1 MPFFWHGVMKNSLLS
16 VLSDALAFLKAN
28 LSTVLIVAGAVVVV
42 VALIVIIVCSARIR
56 KERARRR
63 ALRESEGLADIAKAE
78 QELPDVPI
86 VAESEKQ
93 VASSAEDPAEPA
105 TQPAESVAMAVS
117 AETNEQSAEP
127 ATQPVET
134 AAMSSE
140 TDGQPIESAIVAGQ
154 SAAQSEVSEV
164 TEQEQQS
171 AVKDAQPA
179 EEAVSVKAETVEE
192 QSVQTA
198 ETAAQSAEPE
208 KAEDVSAEEQKPEI
222 TMPESEK
229 AEKSQQ
235 SQTVIAA
242 EQPSE
247 QNNESAPAQNAASR
261 LSEEQRAELERQ
273 ADQGHVTFIKPHPG
287 MFIRYRYNRSFS
299 AKLIQSEEK
308 VKRYY
313 SELKNALLA
322 YKKVV
327 PRVSWRHESFRYG
340 RPSVAKFVI
349 RGKTLCLCLAL
360 NPADYAESKYI
371 VDDMSRYAKFANT
384 PLLYR
389 IKNDRRCR
397 YAKELIAKLFDG
409 AEPSDHTEEDFS
421 DIPYEETQ
429 PLVERGLI
437 KIVSYEEVALPAE
450 AEGQAPVVEEEF
462 EDDDDFEG
470 EDFDDD
476 DEDELEEVS
485 AADVGSLMADDK
497 AKLRVQQGE
506 ELSDKSKS
514 GVINIDTLGQF
525 FEEGERVTLD
535 EIKKRVPFVAKSV
548 TYIKVLARGKLSK
561 PLVVVADDFSLEA
574 VKMIVLTGGRAI
586 RTKKK

>member
-1 MPFFWHGVMKNSLLS
+1 MKNSLLS

-78 QELPDVPI
+78 QELPDVPV

-93 VASSAEDPAEPA
+93 MASSAEDSAEPA

-127 ATQPVET
+127 ATQPVE
-134 AAMSSE
+134 
-140 TDGQPIESAIVAGQ
+140 SAIVAEQ

-164 TEQEQQS
+164 TEQEQQP
-171 AVKDAQPA
+171 AVKDSQPA
-179 EEAVSVKAETVEE
+179 EEAVSGKAETSEE

-208 KAEDVSAEEQKPEI
+208 KAEDVPAEEQKPEI

-247 QNNESAPAQNAASR
+247 QNNESAPAQNAASQ

-470 EDFDDD
+470 EDFDDG

>member
-1 MPFFWHGVMKNSLLS
+1 MKNSLLS

-78 QELPDVPI
+78 QELPDVPV

-93 VASSAEDPAEPA
+93 MASSAEDSAEPA

-127 ATQPVET
+127 ATQPVE
-134 AAMSSE
+134 
-140 TDGQPIESAIVAGQ
+140 SAIVAEQ

-164 TEQEQQS
+164 TEQEQQP
-171 AVKDAQPA
+171 AVKDSQPA
-179 EEAVSVKAETVEE
+179 EEAVSGKAETSEE

-208 KAEDVSAEEQKPEI
+208 KAEDVPAEEQKPEI

-247 QNNESAPAQNAASR
+247 QNNESAPAQNAASQ

-409 AEPSDHTEEDFS
+409 AELSDHTEEDFS

>member
-1 MPFFWHGVMKNSLLS
+1 MKNSLLS

-78 QELPDVPI
+78 QELPDVPV

-93 VASSAEDPAEPA
+93 MASSAEDSAEPA

-127 ATQPVET
+127 ATQPVE
-134 AAMSSE
+134 
-140 TDGQPIESAIVAGQ
+140 SAIVAEQ

-164 TEQEQQS
+164 TEQEQQP
-171 AVKDAQPA
+171 AVKDSQPA
-179 EEAVSVKAETVEE
+179 EEAVSGKAETSEE

-208 KAEDVSAEEQKPEI
+208 KAEDVPAEEQKPEI

-247 QNNESAPAQNAASR
+247 QNNESAPAQNAASQ